1 MFPVKIKPRIRQ
13 VNWHKHIMNQTL
25 PILIF
30 LLFLTSCSSIQ
41 YHKSISIGEVNS
53 IIKSLEV
60 ATNQKD
66 VPAVINLFSPDAA
79 IHVIYQNHI
88 GRENVKH
95 DIASY
100 EKDLTEAF
108 RISDALYYECEITDV
123 SISEDAKRADV
134 MLKERQVQASEKSG
148 VVVYFSGTQKIIV
161 ENVHDK
167 LLITEVHMVVHD
179 IRMEPIDET
188 MKILNDRT

>member
-1 MFPVKIKPRIRQ
+1 MFLVKIKPGIGQ
-13 VNWHKHIMNQTL
+13 ANWHKHMIKQTP

-60 ATNQKD
+60 ATNKKD

-88 GRENVKH
+88 DRENVKH
-95 DIASY
+95 DMASY

-108 RISDALYYECEITDV
+108 GISDALYYECEITDL

-134 MLKERQVQASEKSG
+134 TLKERQVQASEKSG
-148 VVVYFSGTQKIIV
+148 VIAYFSGTQKIII

-167 LLITEVHMVVHD
+167 LLITEVHMAVHD

-188 MKILNDRT
+188 MKILNDRP